1 MTILAAIPVK
11 PFGVAKAR
19 LAPLLDPP
27 ARARLG
33 KAVAAHTAQA
43 VAAAGAEPVLV
54 TGDAGVA
61 RWARR
66 QGLGAVRESGPGL
79 DAAAA
84 SAVAAAAGRP
94 WLVLHADLPLV
105 TADDVRAVLDRLD
118 AGAVVLA
125 PSRDGGTTALAAP
138 EPRFPFAYGPAS
150 FHRHLRAAAG
160 RAAVVVRLGLALDL
174 DHPADLVAARAHPA
188 GAWLGAV
195 LGLASRR

>member
-1 MTILAAIPVK
+1 MTAQLSIFDESEALRRRDE
-11 PFGVAKAR
+11 GRDRVAGR
-19 LAPLLDPP
+19 CSGWV
-27 ARARLG
+27 ARARR
-33 KAVAAHTAQA
+33 
-43 VAAAGAEPVLV
+43 
-54 TGDAGVA
+54 VA
-61 RWARR
+61 R
-66 QGLGAVRESGPGL
+66 EI
-79 DAAAA
+79 AAER
-84 SAVAAAAGRP
+84 GT
-94 WLVLHADLPLV
+94 V